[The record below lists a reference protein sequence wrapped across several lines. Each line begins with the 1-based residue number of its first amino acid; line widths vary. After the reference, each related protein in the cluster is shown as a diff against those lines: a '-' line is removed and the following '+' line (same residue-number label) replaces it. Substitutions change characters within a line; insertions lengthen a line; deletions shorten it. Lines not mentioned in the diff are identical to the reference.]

1 MSADKFFA
9 GFIVGGALGALA
21 GILLAPT
28 SGEETR
34 KLISEKTSE
43 VKGKAGES
51 IHDIKSKTET
61 IVDEIQQK
69 GDELL
74 NKVQSLL
81 PSNPSNN

>member
-1 MSADKFFA
+1 MSAERFFA
-9 GFIVGGALGALA
+9 GFIVGGALGAIA

-34 KLISEKTSE
+34 KLISERSSE
-43 VKGKAGES
+43 VRGKAESS
-51 IHDIKSKTET
+51 IHDIQLRTET

-74 NKVQSLL
+74 HKVQSLL
-81 PSNPSNN
+81 PSNTNN

>member
-1 MSADKFFA
+1 MSAERFFA
-9 GFIVGGALGALA
+9 GFIVGGALGALT
-21 GILLAPT
+21 GLLLAPT

-43 VKGKAGES
+43 VKHKAEGS
-51 IHDIKSKTET
+51 IHDIQSRTET

-74 NKVQSLL
+74 SKVQSLL
-81 PSNPSNN
+81 PSSNN

>member
-1 MSADKFFA
+1 MSAERFFA

-21 GILLAPT
+21 GLLLAPT

-34 KLISEKTSE
+34 KLISDRTSE
-43 VKGKAGES
+43 VKHKAEGS

-81 PSNPSNN
+81 PSSNN

>member
-1 MSADKFFA
+1 MSADRFFA

-34 KLISEKTSE
+34 KVISEKTSE
-43 VKGKAGES
+43 VKGKAEES
-51 IHDIKSKTET
+51 IQDIKSKTET

-81 PSNPSNN
+81 PTSNN

>member
-1 MSADKFFA
+1 MSADRFFA

-34 KLISEKTSE
+34 KLISEKSSE
-43 VKGKAGES
+43 VKSKAEES
-51 IHDIKSKTET
+51 IHDIKSRTET

-81 PSNPSNN
+81 PSSNN